1 MTITEKVAHLKGL
14 VEGMDF
20 AESKESKV
28 LNEVLDILEDI
39 ALTVSDLDDEMGLVT
54 EQLDAVDEDLA
65 DLEEVFYDEC
75 EDCCDCDDDCC
86 CDDEMYAAKQF
97 TSMKKSSQKAKLN
110 ARIAEQF
117 SSSTLTA
124 IVTAT
129 ATIANNFL
137 LTNLQNTR

>member
-75 EDCCDCDDDCC
+75 EDWCDCDDDCC
-86 CDDEMYAAKQF
+86 CDDEMYEVECPECGETVYF
-97 TSMKKSSQKAKLN
+97 DEEIILEGE
-110 ARIAEQF
+110 AECPNCGTVLEF
-117 SSSTLTA
+117 D
-124 IVTAT
+124 VDCDCDCDCDDCE
-129 ATIANNFL
+129 
-137 LTNLQNTR
+137 

>member
-75 EDCCDCDDDCC
+75 EDCYDCDDDCC
-86 CDDEMYAAKQF
+86 CDDEMYEVECPECGETVYF
-97 TSMKKSSQKAKLN
+97 DEEIILEGE
-110 ARIAEQF
+110 AECPNCGTVLEF
-117 SSSTLTA
+117 D
-124 IVTAT
+124 VDCDCDCDCDDCE
-129 ATIANNFL
+129 
-137 LTNLQNTR
+137 

>member
-86 CDDEMYAAKQF
+86 CDDEMYEVECPECGETVYFDEEIILEGEAKCRNCGTVLEF
-97 TSMKKSSQKAKLN
+97 DVDCDCDCDCDDC
-110 ARIAEQF
+110 E
-117 SSSTLTA
+117 
-124 IVTAT
+124 
-129 ATIANNFL
+129 
-137 LTNLQNTR
+137 

>member
-20 AESKESKV
+20 DSDKKETKV
-28 LNEVLDILEDI
+28 LNEILDVLEDL

-75 EDCCDCDDDCC
+75 DDCCDCGCDDDMYEVQCPNC
-86 CDDEMYAAKQF
+86 GETVYFDEDIIMEGVAECPNCGTELEFDVDCDCDCDDCE
-97 TSMKKSSQKAKLN
+97 
-110 ARIAEQF
+110 
-117 SSSTLTA
+117 
-124 IVTAT
+124 
-129 ATIANNFL
+129 
-137 LTNLQNTR
+137 

>member
-20 AESKESKV
+20 DGDKKETKV
-28 LNEVLDILEDI
+28 LNEILDVLEDL

-75 EDCCDCDDDCC
+75 DDCCDCGCDDDDMYEVQCPNC
-86 CDDEMYAAKQF
+86 GETVYFDEDIIMEGAAECPNCGTELEFDCDCDCEDCDDCE
-97 TSMKKSSQKAKLN
+97 
-110 ARIAEQF
+110 
-117 SSSTLTA
+117 
-124 IVTAT
+124 
-129 ATIANNFL
+129 
-137 LTNLQNTR
+137 

>member
-75 EDCCDCDDDCC
+75 EDCCDCGDDCC
-86 CDDEMYAAKQF
+86 CDDEMYEVECPECGETVYF
-97 TSMKKSSQKAKLN
+97 DEEIILEGE
-110 ARIAEQF
+110 AECPNCGTVLEF
-117 SSSTLTA
+117 D
-124 IVTAT
+124 VDCDCDCDCDDCE
-129 ATIANNFL
+129 
-137 LTNLQNTR
+137 